1 MNKIEPTRDV
11 FESGRKGL
19 SHHDVRRVNERTV
32 LRVVGFN
39 AGASNAEISRL
50 SGLAPQT
57 VSAILTNLESDGLI
71 KRGEVLRGR
80 RGQPATPIL
89 LNENGGFAVGVEIGW
104 RHLDVVLLDMHA
116 TVLRHHH
123 AEYAYPDAE
132 TVVDRVAGLVAE
144 MTEALAPKQRRRL
157 LDLGIAMPGRV
168 SSSLD
173 VIGAPAS
180 QKDLWDSIDLTGSL
194 EQRTGLAVTVL
205 NDGNAGC
212 WAELIA
218 LKPPRPADIIYLQVS
233 HFIAAGIVGDGS
245 LWEGPTGNAAE
256 LGSILVSPDGRPPEV
271 AHRCASVHALRKRL
285 EEAGH
290 AYSKHLCPLEL
301 ARPEFEEPIAGWL
314 GTAGKALAQVIFNA
328 TTVTEQPLVVLD
340 TVLGPEISGRLVERV
355 REELDR
361 LPTRTSPKPHL
372 IGGQLGHLAPAI
384 GAAELPLFRRY
395 F

>member
-1 MNKIEPTRDV
+1 MNRIEPTRDV
-11 FESGRKGL
+11 FESGRRGL

-57 VSAILTNLESDGLI
+57 VSAILATLEADGLI

-89 LNENGGFAVGVEIGW
+89 LNENGGLAVGLEIGW

-116 TVLRHHH
+116 TVLRHYHS
-123 AEYAYPDAE
+123 EYAYPDAE
-132 TVVDRVAGLVAE
+132 TIVDTVTGLVAQ
-144 MTEALAPKQRRRL
+144 MTDGLGPEQRRRL

-173 VIGAPAS
+173 VIGAPAP
-180 QKDLWDSIDLTGSL
+180 QKGLWDSIDLAGSL
-194 EQRTGLAVTVL
+194 EERTGLGVTVL

-218 LKPPRPADIIYLQVS
+218 LKPPRPANIIYLQVS

-256 LGSILVSPDGRPPEV
+256 LGSILVSPNGGAPEV

-285 EEAGH
+285 DEAGH
-290 AYSKHLCPLEL
+290 AYASSLCPLEL
-301 ARPEFEEPIAGWL
+301 ARPEFEAPIADWL
-314 GTAGKALAQVIFNA
+314 STAGKALAQVIFNA
-328 TTVTEQPLVVLD
+328 TTVMEQPLVVLD
-340 TVLGPEISGRLVERV
+340 TVLGPEISGRVVERV
-355 REELDR
+355 REELDK
-361 LPTRTSPKPHL
+361 LPVRTSPKPRL

>member
-1 MNKIEPTRDV
+1 MNRIEPTRDV
-11 FESGRKGL
+11 FESGRRGL
-19 SHHDVRRVNERTV
+19 SHHDVRRANERTV

-57 VSAILTNLESDGLI
+57 VSAILTGLENDGLI

-104 RHLDVVLLDMHA
+104 RHLDVVLLDMHG

-123 AEYAYPDAE
+123 AEYPYPDAE
-132 TVVDRVAGLVAE
+132 TIVDRVSGLVAE
-144 MTEALAPKQRRRL
+144 VTEGLPAGHRRRL

-173 VIGAPAS
+173 VIGAPAA
-180 QKDLWDSIDLTGSL
+180 QKSLWDSIDLVANL
-194 EQRTGLAVTVL
+194 EERTGLAVTVL

-218 LKPPRPADIIYLQVS
+218 LKPPRPANIIYLQVS

-256 LGSILVSPDGRPPEV
+256 LGSILVSPDGGAPEV
-271 AHRCASVHALRKRL
+271 AHRCASVHALRKSL
-285 EEAGH
+285 EAAGH
-290 AYSKHLCPLEL
+290 AYTRDLCPLEL
-301 ARPEFEEPIAGWL
+301 AKPEFEAPIAGWL
-314 GTAGKALAQVIFNA
+314 DRTGKAMAQVIFNA
-328 TTVTEQPLVVLD
+328 TTVMEQPLVVLD
-340 TVLGPEISGRLVERV
+340 TVLGPELSARVVERV

-361 LPTRTSPKPHL
+361 LPARTSPKPRL
-372 IGGQLGHLAPAI
+372 VGGQLGHMAPAI